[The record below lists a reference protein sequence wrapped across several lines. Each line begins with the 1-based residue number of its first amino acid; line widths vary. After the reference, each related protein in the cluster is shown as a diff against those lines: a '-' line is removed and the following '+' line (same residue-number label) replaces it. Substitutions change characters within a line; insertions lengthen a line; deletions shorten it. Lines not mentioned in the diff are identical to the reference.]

1 MKIVLDC
8 IVDDFTHTSRHDLKF
23 TQREM
28 VFGLLTR
35 PSSTKLRTIFSSSN
49 PKTSG
54 FRSYFSCFFGRHF
67 DG

>member
-8 IVDDFTHTSRHDLKF
+8 IVDDFTHTSRHNLKF

-35 PSSTKLRTIFSSSN
+35 PSSTKLRTIFS
-49 PKTSG
+49 
-54 FRSYFSCFFGRHF
+54 
-67 DG
+67 